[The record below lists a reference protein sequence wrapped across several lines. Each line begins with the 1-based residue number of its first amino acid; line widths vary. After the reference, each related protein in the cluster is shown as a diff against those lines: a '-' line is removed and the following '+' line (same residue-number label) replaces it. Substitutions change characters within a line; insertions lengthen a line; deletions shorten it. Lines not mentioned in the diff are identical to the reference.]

1 MKSRNLL
8 ELLQLREEK
17 VEAASAFP
25 DDNEEL
31 AGAAAAT
38 RENRFKLLQ
47 LSQTSEMESCDA
59 ISVQCKKM
67 KDRKLE

>member
-8 ELLQLREEK
+8 ELLQLREEE

-47 LSQTSEMESCDA
+47 LSQTSEMESMPSPVF
-59 ISVQCKKM
+59 SVKK
-67 KDRKLE
+67 